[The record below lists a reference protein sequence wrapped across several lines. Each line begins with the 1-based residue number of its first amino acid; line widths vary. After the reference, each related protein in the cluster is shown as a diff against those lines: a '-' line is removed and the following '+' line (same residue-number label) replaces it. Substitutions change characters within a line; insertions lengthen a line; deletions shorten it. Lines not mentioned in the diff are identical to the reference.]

1 MEVLEKKSVLINKI
15 KALEN
20 ESLLDDLLNFMEDVN
35 LTTEFKSKW
44 DESNSPEVFL
54 SNMKSRL
61 SRLAEKYGKISA

>member
-44 DESNSPEVFL
+44 DESTSPEVFL

-61 SRLAEKYGKISA
+61 SRLAKKHGKISA